1 MSSPIADSCWNAA
14 SRPAPFPP
22 LDRDLEVD
30 VCIVGGGMAGI
41 TAAALLRRRGKSVAV
56 LEARQIGAQVTG
68 RSNAKITALHG
79 LIYDQMIRAYGRDD
93 AQAYA
98 DAQRAAMDRIAA
110 FVHEREIACGY
121 ETVPAVTITRDP
133 ARAAEIE
140 AEAEAARSLG
150 LSAARID
157 TAGDQPYDI
166 AAGVRVNDQAQ
177 FNPVPYLRSLAEEAD
192 ANGGHV
198 HQETRVTGIDEGE
211 PSVVT
216 TAGGHSVRAADV
228 IIATNLPI
236 VDPGHFHHKASPR
249 GHAVVA
255 VPVPAEMAPEGMYLC
270 VDAPTHS
277 LRSAPWEGGQRLLIC
292 VGESLP
298 VGKVRDTEAVF
309 QGLET
314 FVRNTFGTGPMAYRW
329 MNEDFD
335 AQDRIPFVGP
345 AGRDCRHLWTATGF
359 SSWGITHGTVAGMI
373 LADRLTG
380 AENPFAV
387 LYDSLREPRE
397 WPGGAHPPMR
407 EAEDVPQPDRPE
419 DLTPGQ
425 GAVFRID
432 DEDVAVHCDAGGVLH
447 AVSATCTHEGCPV
460 TWNNGERTWD
470 CSCHGSIFAA
480 DGSVIHGPAMVGLSP
495 REVK

>member
-1 MSSPIADSCWNAA
+1 MPAPVLDSCWNAA
-14 SRPAPFPP
+14 SAPVSFPA
-22 LDRDLEVD
+22 LNRDLEVD

-56 LEARQIGAQVTG
+56 LEARKIGAQVTG

-93 AQAYA
+93 AQTYA

-110 FVHEREIACGY
+110 FVQEREIACGH
-121 ETVPAVTITRDP
+121 ETAPAVTVTRDP
-133 ARAAEIE
+133 ARVDEMK

-150 LSAARID
+150 FSAAFVD
-157 TAGDQPYDI
+157 ALDDLPYDI
-166 AAGVRVNDQAQ
+166 AGAVRMNDQAQ
-177 FNPVPYLRSLAEEAD
+177 FNPVPYLRSLAEEAA

-198 HQETRVTGIDEGE
+198 HQDTRVTGIDEGE
-211 PSVVT
+211 PCVVK
-216 TAGGHSVRAADV
+216 TAGGHTVRAADV

-255 VPVPAEMAPEGMYLC
+255 VPVPADKAPKAMHLC

-277 LRSAPWEGGQRLLIC
+277 LRSAPWEDGQRLLIC

-309 QGLET
+309 QDLET
-314 FVRNTFGTGPMAYRW
+314 FVRDTFGTGPIQYRW

-335 AQDRIPFVGP
+335 SQDRIPFVGL
-345 AGRDCRHLWTATGF
+345 AGPDSKHLWTATGF

-380 AENPFAV
+380 ADNPFAA
-387 LYDSLREPRE
+387 LYDSVREPRE
-397 WPGGAHPPMR
+397 WPGGAQPPMR
-407 EAEDVPQPDRPE
+407 EGEDFPAPDAPA
-419 DLTPGQ
+419 DLKPGQ
-425 GAVFRID
+425 GAVFRLN
-432 DEDVAVHCDAGGVLH
+432 DEDVAVHRDEGGTLR

-460 TWNNGERTWD
+460 TWNNGEQTWD

-480 DGSVIHGPAMVGLSP
+480 DGTVIHGPAMVDLSH
-495 REVK
+495 REVD